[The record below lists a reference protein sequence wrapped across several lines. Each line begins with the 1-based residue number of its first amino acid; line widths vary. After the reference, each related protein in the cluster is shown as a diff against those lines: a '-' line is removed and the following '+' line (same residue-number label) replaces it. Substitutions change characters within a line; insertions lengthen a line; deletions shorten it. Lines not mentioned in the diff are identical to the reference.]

1 LVDAPDSKSGAPKGA
16 CRFEPDLRYSL
27 SPFKTNESSITLATL
42 SCMMESTYTSLTSHR
57 WIFEDRPG
65 SIKRRPDRSGKGDDA
80 AHPRLLVVAL
90 RNVLTRRAGRVATSY
105 PRMCLEVAIPEI
117 RLYDPAQARTDRRTG
132 AHSSQSIRESRG
144 REMGRDG
151 SRGAGRLFFFVRTSG
166 QATGRHAHLWQT
178 YCKVPKSPLEKS
190 NHHQGCA

>member
-1 LVDAPDSKSGAPKGA
+1 VAELVDAPDSKSGGARAP

-144 REMGRDG
+144 REMGREGQVGFSSSYAPQARRQVDTLIFG
-151 SRGAGRLFFFVRTSG
+151 KHTVRC
-166 QATGRHAHLWQT
+166 QRAH
-178 YCKVPKSPLEKS
+178 
-190 NHHQGCA
+190 

>member
-144 REMGRDG
+144 REMGREGQVGFSSSYAPQARRQVDTLIFG
-151 SRGAGRLFFFVRTSG
+151 KHTVRC
-166 QATGRHAHLWQT
+166 QRAH
-178 YCKVPKSPLEKS
+178 
-190 NHHQGCA
+190 